1 MLRRMFCLLMMST
14 FFYPSGLVR
23 AVQSS
28 GEEEE
33 GAIFVPT
40 PADVVTKMLEVAK
53 VTKDDLLYDLG
64 CGDGRIVVAA
74 ALQHGCRAVG
84 YEIDDRKVRQSK
96 ENVQRNRLEKLVR
109 IQQQDIFTLDLREA
123 SVVTLYLLP
132 EMNDQLVPQL
142 KQMKTGCRI
151 VAHDFAIDGYQHD
164 RLVTLKS
171 KEDGTPHD
179 IFLYTLPLREKRAGE

>member
-14 FFYPSGLVR
+14 LFDPSGLLR
-23 AVQSS
+23 ADQSS

-64 CGDGRIVVAA
+64 CGDGRIVIAA
-74 ALQHGCRAVG
+74 ALNHGCRAVG

-96 ENVQRNRLEKLVR
+96 ENVQRNGLGKRVR

-123 SVVTLYLLP
+123 SVITLYLLP

-142 KQMKTGCRI
+142 KQMKAGCRI
-151 VAHDFAIDGYQHD
+151 VAHNFAIDGYQHD

>member
-64 CGDGRIVVAA
+64 CGDGRIVIAA
-74 ALQHGCRAVG
+74 ALNHGCRAVG

-123 SVVTLYLLP
+123 SVITLYLLP

-179 IFLYTLPLREKRAGE
+179 IFLYTLPLRDKRAGE